1 MLMLFME
8 TVVFQNTRINYMYFS
23 IRCFISRLS
32 SNRELYIFLQY
43 VLIFF
48 HFSDIIKP
56 IFTSLQHQNKFQDLH
71 ISIWSIK
78 FIEYCLVTVMM

>member
-8 TVVFQNTRINYMYFS
+8 TVVFQNTEINYMYFS
-23 IRCFISRLS
+23 IRSFISRLS
-32 SNRELYIFLQY
+32 SMREVYIFLQY
-43 VLIFF
+43 VPIFF

-56 IFTSLQHQNKFQDLH
+56 SFTSLQHQNKLQDLH
-71 ISIWSIK
+71 LSIWSIK